1 MKGIEKGVA
10 HILESTTQAGP
21 KMTAA
26 LANYG
31 NGRMGDGILKLMAR
45 SEKTGMIKG
54 TLITGAV
61 ASVVIFAS
69 NLYMWRKIKRVEQNG
84 KRILNTLLNDLDEQ
98 QHNPSNTLAN
108 AVEEDGIADD
118 EEPREVAEEGRK
130 GRTESVT

>member
-1 MKGIEKGVA
+1 MLGIEEDVA
-10 HILESTTQAGP
+10 HILESTTQAAP

-26 LANYG
+26 IASYG
-31 NGRMGDGILKLMAR
+31 NGRMGDGILKLMTR

-69 NLYMWRKIKRVEQNG
+69 NLYMWRKINRVEQNS
-84 KRILNTLLNDLDEQ
+84 KRILDTLLNDLDEQ
-98 QHNPSNTLAN
+98 QHKPSNSLSN
-108 AVEEDGIADD
+108 AVEESGIADD
-118 EEPREVAEEGRK
+118 EEPCEVAEEGRK